1 MLTNPSPL
9 DRIKI
14 GIATLGN
21 IGFVPKIPGTA
32 GSFVALLL
40 AALVHIA
47 VGAANA
53 GYVLAVSTVGAV
65 LLGLWTIPYMEAR
78 WGDDPSC
85 VVIDELVGMWTVL
98 AFVELMPTFPDG
110 SSHLWWWAFGAFVL
124 FRVFDIA
131 KPFPISRLNEQKG
144 AFFVIVDDLVAGIFA
159 SVGLLLIW
167 LIWQLSGN

>member
-21 IGFVPKIPGTA
+21 IGFVPKIPGTV
-32 GSFVALLL
+32 GSFAALLL
-40 AALVHIA
+40 AGAVHYA
-47 VGAANA
+47 VGMERA
-53 GYVLAVSTVGAV
+53 GYVLLGATGIGV
-65 LLGLWTIPYMEAR
+65 MLGLWAVPLMETH

-98 AFVELMPTFPDG
+98 AFVELMPMFLKIP
-110 SSHLWWWAFGAFVL
+110 SHLVWWSLGAFVL

-131 KPFPISRLNEQKG
+131 KPFPISQLNEQKG

-167 LIWQLSGN
+167 LIWQLLGN